1 MPDIPPEGWEL
12 TDLSFNT
19 GSCESLRSP
28 GMFGNT
34 LSSAQWMLWK
44 TYELLSETAHTTI
57 FSLRRRKMI
66 HSERY
71 DHVKAVQLD
80 ILQNCLG
87 RKVSGRLFSEKNLIT
102 KQIYMNI

>member
-1 MPDIPPEGWEL
+1 
-12 TDLSFNT
+12 
-19 GSCESLRSP
+19 
-28 GMFGNT
+28 
-34 LSSAQWMLWK
+34 
-44 TYELLSETAHTTI
+44 
-57 FSLRRRKMI
+57 MI

>member
-1 MPDIPPEGWEL
+1 MG
-12 TDLSFNT
+12 TDLFFNT

-34 LSSAQWMLWK
+34 LGSAQWMPWK
-44 TYELLSETAHTTI
+44 TYEILSETAHTTAHTT
-57 FSLRRRKMI
+57 SLRRRKMI

-87 RKVSGRLFSEKNLIT
+87 RKGSGRLFSEKSHIT